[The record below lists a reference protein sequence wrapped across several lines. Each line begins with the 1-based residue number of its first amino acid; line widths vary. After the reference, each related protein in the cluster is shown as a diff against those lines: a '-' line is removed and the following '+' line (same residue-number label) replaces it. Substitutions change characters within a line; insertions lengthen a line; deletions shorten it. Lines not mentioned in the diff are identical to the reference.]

1 MGERPQCTRLFR
13 GRSIEGDRLTGP
25 DIFIS
30 YSREDRE
37 NARYFAECF
46 LEQGFSVWW
55 DAALHSGET
64 FDEVIE
70 NELKA
75 AKAVVVLWSQR
86 SVSSRWVRAEATL
99 ADRRN
104 KLISVAME
112 ECDRPIAFEL
122 THTIDFANWSGDVD
136 EEAFQSL
143 LFDLGRLVAR
153 DPVSTPDAA
162 DAGASRSSER
172 WSGRNR
178 PPQGFKKKLLKPSKL
193 SVAEIDR
200 LMLALS
206 NGPPSPE
213 PDAGPTLD
221 DDGDGARTQIHRHSG
236 APAEPAKQFHFLD
249 LKIGDRTE
257 QRFIV
262 GRSGLK
268 IGRTAPAD
276 IVLADARV
284 SRAHCVVELADDS
297 LRVLDLQ
304 STNGTF
310 VDGCR
315 IAGHAVLD
323 VGSVL
328 RVGDITLR
336 HEVRSHADA

>member
-1 MGERPQCTRLFR
+1 M
-13 GRSIEGDRLTGP
+13 TGL

-55 DAALHSGET
+55 DAALHAGET

-75 AKAVVVLWSQR
+75 AKAVVVLWTQR

-99 ADRRN
+99 ADRRK
-104 KLISVAME
+104 KLISVSIE
-112 ECDRPIAFEL
+112 DCDRPIAFEL
-122 THTIDFANWSGDVD
+122 THTIELANWSGDIE
-136 EEAFQSL
+136 EEAFQAL
-143 LFDLGRLVAR
+143 LFDVKRLVAR
-153 DPVSTPDAA
+153 DQVAAPGTAAA
-162 DAGASRSSER
+162 DAPRSSER
-172 WSGRNR
+172 WSGRDR

-193 SVAEIDR
+193 SVDEIDR
-200 LMLALS
+200 LMQALS
-206 NGPPSPE
+206 TNSPSKTPE
-213 PDAGPTLD
+213 VALAADES
-221 DDGDGARTQIHRHSG
+221 DGARTEIHRSTPKVEE
-236 APAEPAKQFHFLD
+236 PAEQFHFLD
-249 LKIGDRTE
+249 LKVGDRTK
-257 QRFIV
+257 QRFVV

-276 IVLADARV
+276 VVLADSSV
-284 SRAHCVVELADDS
+284 SRSHCMVELADNT

-310 VDGCR
+310 VDGQR

-328 RVGDITLR
+328 RVGDMIFR
-336 HEVRSHADA
+336 HELRSHAQA

>member
-1 MGERPQCTRLFR
+1 
-13 GRSIEGDRLTGP
+13 LTGP

-55 DAALHSGET
+55 DAALHAGET

-75 AKAVVVLWSQR
+75 ARAVVVLWTQR

-104 KLISVAME
+104 KLISVAIE
-112 ECDRPIAFEL
+112 DCDRPIAFEL
-122 THTIDFANWSGDVD
+122 THTIDLASWSGDVD

-143 LFDLGRLVAR
+143 LFDVKRLVAR
-153 DPVSTPDAA
+153 DPVPASGAAAA
-162 DAGASRSSER
+162 DTPRSSDR
-172 WSGRNR
+172 WSGRDR
-178 PPQGFKKKLLKPSKL
+178 PPQGFKKKLLKPIKL
-193 SVAEIDR
+193 SVDEIDR

-206 NGPPSPE
+206 SGS
-213 PDAGPTLD
+213 A
-221 DDGDGARTQIHRHSG
+221 TQ
-236 APAEPAKQFHFLD
+236 APVAEPPIDESSDGSRTEIYRHPAVVEEPVEQFHFLD
-249 LKIGDRTE
+249 LQIGDRTE

-276 IVLADARV
+276 VVVADARV
-284 SRAHCVVELADDS
+284 SRSHCVVELADNT

-310 VDGCR
+310 VDGRR

-323 VGSVL
+323 VGSTL
-328 RVGDITLR
+328 RVGDMTFR
-336 HEVRSHADA
+336 HELRAHAQA

>member
-1 MGERPQCTRLFR
+1 MAPVHALYREH
-13 GRSIEGDRLTGP
+13 SIEGDRLTGP

-55 DAALHSGET
+55 DAALHAGET

-75 AKAVVVLWSQR
+75 ARAVVVLWTQR

-104 KLISVAME
+104 KLISVAIE
-112 ECDRPIAFEL
+112 DCDRPIAFEL
-122 THTIDFANWSGDVD
+122 THTIDLANWSGEVD
-136 EEAFQSL
+136 DEGFQTL
-143 LFDLGRLVAR
+143 LFDVKRLVAR
-153 DPVSTPDAA
+153 DPVAASGAAVA
-162 DAGASRSSER
+162 DAPRSSDR
-172 WSGRNR
+172 WAGRDR

-193 SVAEIDR
+193 SVDEIDR

-206 NGPPSPE
+206 NGPASRAPE
-213 PDAGPTLD
+213 AATSIDDAS
-221 DDGDGARTQIHRHSG
+221 DGARTEIHRRIAVADES
-236 APAEPAKQFHFLD
+236 AEQFHFLD
-249 LKIGDRTE
+249 LQIGDSTE

-276 IVLADARV
+276 VVVADARV
-284 SRAHCVVELADDS
+284 SRAHCVVELADNT

-310 VDGCR
+310 VDGHR

-323 VGSVL
+323 VGSTL
-328 RVGDITLR
+328 RVGDMIFR
-336 HEVRSHADA
+336 HELRAHAQA